1 MVATFAGDGS
11 ITTAQFARKR
21 LTRDETRE
29 LIMVKA
35 DELFRQFGFGKTTVV
50 DIAAELGMSP
60 ANIYKFFSSKEAII
74 QASVDRN
81 LVVFIESVQR
91 HMVASGAA
99 LDRIE
104 KVLLT
109 VWRHTTDILRNK
121 RQVFKLVIRAY
132 EQKWD
137 CVGAFDKFLLQT
149 LAKLVKE
156 GMSTGEFKSGDAL
169 ATAHVLFD
177 CLILIRTPHLY
188 QQEGRELNENR
199 IRQMVQF
206 LGHALK

>member
-1 MVATFAGDGS
+1 MSFITS
-11 ITTAQFARKR
+11 ITRHFVRKH
-21 LTRDETRE
+21 LTREETRE
-29 LIMVKA
+29 RIMVKA
-35 DELFRQFGFGKTTVV
+35 DELFRQFGFGKTTVA
-50 DIAAELGMSP
+50 DIAAELAMSP
-60 ANIYKFFSSKEAII
+60 ANIYKFFPSKEAIV
-74 QASVDRN
+74 QASADRN
-81 LVVFIESVQR
+81 LVALTEAVHQR
-91 HMVASGAA
+91 VAASGAA

-109 VWRHTTDILRNK
+109 IYRHTTDILRNE
-121 RQVFKLVIRAY
+121 RQVFKLMIRAY

-169 ATAHVLFD
+169 ATAHLLFD

-188 QQEGRELNENR
+188 QQEGRELNEKR
-199 IRQMVQF
+199 IREMVRF
-206 LGHALK
+206 LGRSLK

>member
-1 MVATFAGDGS
+1 
-11 ITTAQFARKR
+11 
-21 LTRDETRE
+21 LTREETRE
-29 LIMVKA
+29 RIMLKA
-35 DELFRQFGFGKTTVV
+35 DELFRQFGFGKTTVA
-50 DIAAELGMSP
+50 DIAAELAMSP

-74 QASVDRN
+74 QASADRN
-81 LVVFIESVQR
+81 LVALTEAVHPHVA
-91 HMVASGAA
+91 ASGAA

-109 VWRHTTDILRNK
+109 IYRHTTDILRNE
-121 RQVFKLVIRAY
+121 RQVFKLMIRAY

-149 LAKLVKE
+149 LAKLVRE
-156 GMSTGEFKSGDAL
+156 GMSTGEFTSGNPL

-188 QQEGRELNENR
+188 QQEGRELNEKR
-199 IRQMVQF
+199 IREMVRF
-206 LGHALK
+206 LGRSLK

>member
-1 MVATFAGDGS
+1 MLF
-11 ITTAQFARKR
+11 ITSLTSAHFARNR
-21 LTRDETRE
+21 LTREETGER
-29 LIMVKA
+29 IMMKA
-35 DELFRQFGFGKTTVV
+35 EELFRQYGFVKTTVA

-74 QASVDRN
+74 QASADRN
-81 LVVFIESVQR
+81 LVVLTEAFHR
-91 HMVASGAA
+91 HMAASGAA

-109 VWRHTTDILRNK
+109 VYRHKADLLRNEK
-121 RQVFKLVIRAY
+121 QVFKLMIWAY

-137 CVGAFDKFLLQT
+137 CVAAFDKSLLQT
-149 LAKLVKE
+149 FTRLVQE

-169 ATAHVLFD
+169 ATAHLLFD
-177 CLILIRTPHLY
+177 CLVLIRSPHLY

-199 IRQMVQF
+199 IRGMIRF
-206 LGHALK
+206 LGRALK